1 MEHIDELYEKFLQK
15 RCSPEELETLL
26 AYFRQQDNAEH
37 IQELIQAALEKPVG
51 DRPHVEDNAIIERN
65 RSKLNECIGGKQQ
78 LSKRL
83 SPLYKVAAAAV
94 LIALGGWFYWS
105 TQQSGSEVPLA
116 SLYGDDALP
125 GGNRATLT
133 LTDGRTIDLSEAQEG
148 IVVGDEISYTDGS
161 AVYNGPSGTEKGSL
175 TTNYYVLSTPKGGT
189 YQVTLPDGSK
199 VWLNSAS
206 ILKYPSKFDDKER
219 VVELVGEGYFEV
231 NRRQSAQS
239 AFNLPF
245 KVITNGQTVEV
256 LGTQFNISAYADE
269 KETRTTL
276 VEGSVRLSL
285 ARELSEASLVPDK
298 QVVLAPG
305 EQGIVTP
312 EGLSKQHV
320 DTEPYTA
327 WKNGRI
333 SFNDQPIDAIMR
345 GVARWYDVAVVYEG
359 ELPEDK
365 FGGTVSRFDNVSSV
379 LRTLELTGRVRF
391 RVEGRTIYVSK

>member
-1 MEHIDELYEKFLQK
+1 
-15 RCSPEELETLL
+15 
-26 AYFRQQDNAEH
+26 
-37 IQELIQAALEKPVG
+37 
-51 DRPHVEDNAIIERN
+51 
-65 RSKLNECIGGKQQ
+65 
-78 LSKRL
+78 
-83 SPLYKVAAAAV
+83 
-94 LIALGGWFYWS
+94 
-105 TQQSGSEVPLA
+105 
-116 SLYGDDALP
+116 
-125 GGNRATLT
+125 
-133 LTDGRTIDLSEAQEG
+133 
-148 IVVGDEISYTDGS
+148 
-161 AVYNGPSGTEKGSL
+161 
-175 TTNYYVLSTPKGGT
+175 
-189 YQVTLPDGSK
+189 
-199 VWLNSAS
+199 
-206 ILKYPSKFDDKER
+206 
-219 VVELVGEGYFEV
+219 
-231 NRRQSAQS
+231 
-239 AFNLPF
+239 
-245 KVITNGQTVEV
+245 
-256 LGTQFNISAYADE
+256 YADE

-305 EQGIVTP
+305 EQGILTP

-345 GVARWYDVAVVYEG
+345 GVARWYDVDVVYEG